1 MGRDDQIVVLAE
13 AIVREERAGEL
24 LVGRFGNP
32 ALHGA
37 VTALADSAVAR
48 GVVIRTVMG
57 RRTASD
63 GRRQIV
69 VPAADVHKQAEGQRL
84 NGRRTDAEIAVCCR
98 LVGRG
103 QILVSAEAFVRGKR
117 VPEKLVGVFSE
128 RRSGV
133 FVTPDACRSGTF
145 TIQDSSTP
153 RSLMPAPS
161 CRLLC
166 PDEGFNPAGLP
177 S

>member
-1 MGRDDQIVVLAE
+1 VGREDQIVVLAE
-13 AIVREERAGEL
+13 AIVREERAREL
-24 LVGRFGNP
+24 LVGGFGNP

-37 VTALADSAVAR
+37 VTALADSAVAP

-57 RRTASD
+57 RRTVAD

-69 VPAADVHKQAEGQRL
+69 VPAADVHKQAEGRRQ
-84 NGRRTDAEIAVCCR
+84 NGRRVDAEITVCCR

-103 QILVSAEAFVRGKR
+103 QILVCAEAFVRGER
-117 VPEKLVGVFSE
+117 VPELLVGVFSE

-145 TIQDSSTP
+145 TIQNSSTP
-153 RSLMPAPS
+153 KSLMPAPS
-161 CRLLC
+161 GRLLS
-166 PDEGFNPAGLP
+166 PDA
-177 S
+177 